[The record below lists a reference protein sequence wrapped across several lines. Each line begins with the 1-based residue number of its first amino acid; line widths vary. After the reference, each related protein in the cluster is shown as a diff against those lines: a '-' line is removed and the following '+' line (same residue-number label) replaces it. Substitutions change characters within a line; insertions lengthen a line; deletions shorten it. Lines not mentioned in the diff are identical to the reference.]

1 MVVDKINEP
10 ANNNQFNGMN
20 TNNGIYNNQNF
31 SVQDNNTS
39 QNTNVT
45 TNVYSD
51 NGTNIINDSPVYNKP
66 VTNKKKTVMISS
78 EMKVFMVIIVILF
91 VAIMFLPSIYDLFSK
106 LFNH

>member
-1 MVVDKINEP
+1 MNES

-20 TNNGIYNNQNF
+20 TNNGTYNNQNF

-51 NGTNIINDSPVYNKP
+51 NGTNIINDSDKESLSRQVKEYCD
-66 VTNKKKTVMISS
+66 S
-78 EMKVFMVIIVILF
+78 ILGKR
-91 VAIMFLPSIYDLFSK
+91 SQ
-106 LFNH
+106 

>member
-1 MVVDKINEP
+1 MNES

-20 TNNGIYNNQNF
+20 TNNGTYNNQNF

-51 NGTNIINDSPVYNKP
+51 NGTNIINDSTVYNKP

>member
-1 MVVDKINEP
+1 MNEP

-31 SVQDNNTS
+31 SVQNNNTS
-39 QNTNVT
+39 QNINVT

-51 NGTNIINDSPVYNKP
+51 NGTNIINDSTVYNKP